1 MSVSV
6 SVTKQTVTIDDG
18 RDVVTVSP
26 VTQTVSVSSV
36 GAQGATGATGATGP
50 TGPAGTAGA
59 TGATGPTGPTGA
71 TGATGPTG
79 PAGTA
84 GASGVV
90 AVNAPLT
97 NSGTSGSANLS
108 VSAASTSAAG
118 VVQLSNST
126 STTSSVLAATPTAV
140 KSSYDLAYLALPY
153 ANFEAFDFGTS
164 GVVANRPKYVVQ
176 TNQATTTGVI
186 YHNDLVPHKDVT
198 VSNIAMASNNATS
211 GITLCRFGIYT
222 RSGTTFTL
230 VARTASDTTI
240 FASNNTKYTRA
251 LDTTG
256 GYPATYTMT
265 AGSTYWISLITVGT
279 TPPQIIASLARA
291 AASQVLGA
299 AQYSQSSQTDL
310 VASSTGTI
318 NTTVG
323 GMYVEVS

>member
-1 MSVSV
+1 VSVSV

-26 VTQTVSVSSV
+26 VTQSVSISSV

-50 TGPAGTAGA
+50 A
-59 TGATGPTGPTGA
+59 
-71 TGATGPTG
+71 G

-118 VVQLSNST
+118 VAQLTDSANSTSITTAATPNAVLQAIKNIQVMFYNSTTRVGNIPNQVVSGGLSQTSGVIYHTRHIPERNFTVSNLSMVT
-126 STTSSVLAATPTAV
+126 STTSS
-140 KSSYDLAYLALPY
+140 
-153 ANFEAFDFGTS
+153 S
-164 GVVANRPKYVVQ
+164 GLTVA
-176 TNQATTTGVI
+176 
-186 YHNDLVPHKDVT
+186 
-198 VSNIAMASNNATS
+198 
-211 GITLCRFGIYT
+211 RFGIYT

-240 FASNNTKYTRA
+240 FNATNTRFTRA

-256 GYPATYTMT
+256 GYPATYDFV
-265 AGSTYWISLITVGT
+265 AGNEYWVSVIQVGT
-279 TPPQIIASLARA
+279 TPGNVIGTGSTTTAINNAFGVYTYTDTGEA
-291 AASQVLGA
+291 
-299 AQYSQSSQTDL
+299 DL
-310 VASSTGTI
+310 VASSTGATGTLRI
-318 NTTVG
+318 
-323 GMYVEVS
+323 YSEVS